1 LVYRWWKF
9 SSPSYLLSYPKMDLS
24 IISIRPPAEEGQ
36 GEGSEKKWT
45 EARDWVSRK
54 LVKTS
59 NRKYRASEKQKLD
72 AIVAGA
78 NKRLASRFYQLKT
91 GHCLTGQYLQWT
103 NARTRNAGGAIQTR
117 EHLFK
122 NRHPVAVPAEN
133 PLGSRPGGDQEAP
146 RPHSGAGPHQNCGA
160 ARR

>member
-1 LVYRWWKF
+1 
-9 SSPSYLLSYPKMDLS
+9 LSYPKMDLS

-54 LVKTS
+54 LAKSS
-59 NRKYRASEKQKLD
+59 NRKYRPSEKQKPD

-78 NKRLASRFYQLKT
+78 NKRLAPRFYQLKT

-103 NARTRNAGGAIQTR
+103 SAPYSPVRPSFGWDGTGRQDPVRLRVRTGRAR
-117 EHLFK
+117 
-122 NRHPVAVPAEN
+122 P
-133 PLGSRPGGDQEAP
+133 
-146 RPHSGAGPHQNCGA
+146 
-160 ARR
+160 